1 MRRSLVATQTQT
13 MKALRYAKRLV
24 GFESPSRHSNR
35 LISRYLEMKLTKH
48 GFVVE
53 KLEYRDRR
61 NVRKVNLVA
70 KKGSGTGGLA
80 YFAHSDTVPAD
91 TWFTKKT
98 GPFEPTVHQERLY
111 GRGSCDMKGSI
122 AAMLSAAQR
131 FSWNELKAPLYF
143 VVTADEEIGF
153 YGARH
158 VVNSSEHYRE
168 MVDGKTKVIIGEP
181 TSLNVVHA
189 HKGSIKIIA
198 KARGKA
204 AHSSSGTGLNAN
216 LAMIPFLNEMKW
228 IHDETESDA
237 TWQNSLF
244 DPPTVSWNI
253 VVKDNSPALNVKP
266 AKSTC
271 VVYFRT
277 MPDVD
282 ITPLLDRTQR
292 CAQKHGIEL
301 SLIKFSDPFYADP
314 ESEFVTESLRLA
326 NRPQPRT
333 VSYGTDGGILHE
345 LPEKIVFGPGS
356 MEQAHTYDEWISL
369 EQLKLGTEMYEKMVR
384 RWCC

>member
-1 MRRSLVATQTQT
+1 
-13 MKALRYAKRLV
+13 MKALRYAKRLIE
-24 GFESPSRHSNR
+24 FKSSSRQSNR

-61 NVRKVNLVA
+61 NIRKVNLVA
-70 KKGSGTGGLA
+70 KKGTGTGGLA

-91 TWFTKKT
+91 VWFTKKV
-98 GPFEPTVHQERLY
+98 GPFEPTVQQDRLY

-122 AAMLSAAQR
+122 AAMLTAAQR
-131 FSWNELKAPLYF
+131 FSWDEFKAPLYF
-143 VVTADEEIGF
+143 VVTADEEVGY

-168 MVDGKTKVIIGEP
+168 MVEGKTKVIIGEP

-198 KARGKA
+198 KARGEA
-204 AHSSSGTGLNAN
+204 AHSSSGNGKNAN

-228 IHDETESDA
+228 IHDETETDS
-237 TWQNSLF
+237 TWQNSMF
-244 DPPTVSWNI
+244 NPPTVSWNI
-253 VVKDNSPALNVKP
+253 VIKDNSPALNVKP
-266 AKSTC
+266 SKSTC

-277 MPDVD
+277 MPEVD
-282 ITPLLDRTQR
+282 TTPLLRRTQQ
-292 CAQKHGIEL
+292 CAKKHGIEL

-314 ESEFVTESLRLA
+314 ESEYVRDSLKLA
-326 NRPQPRT
+326 NRPQAQT
-333 VSYGTDGGILHE
+333 VSYGTDGGVLHE
-345 LPEKIVFGPGS
+345 LENKIVFGPGS
-356 MEQAHTYDEWISL
+356 MDQAHTFDEWISL
-369 EQLKLGTEMYEKMVR
+369 EQLKQGTELYERMVR
-384 RWCC
+384 HWCC